1 MFEEVK
7 ELLISMLNSSF
18 SATSE
23 KSRNRKIIFWYDAKK
38 DYEELLSELELE
50 DTEIIKYDNNSL
62 WIRYHIEKEELNKN
76 IVIYLPFERQKG
88 VNNELLDIETANSD
102 LIFNP
107 DSTTMRLKNLG
118 LSDECRAVIKK
129 YNRFF
134 NNKLRENDFKVF
146 DIEDKNNE
154 NIDYIITAIL
164 LGIKSINVDD
174 IIKNIIK
181 IYYDDKKRYES
192 LFKFGNEEFIL
203 NLINKYFGSKIN
215 STEEIENVFKS
226 LVFTYFAASISDIN
240 KLNRFGKYLLE
251 TRVTNCQV
259 FVNNLMRDK
268 STKKYFELIS
278 NNISKEFGIEELIST
293 MDIEDYKN
301 ADAFSII
308 DNNIILHIVNQLFNS
323 INEFEKYNELITL
336 RESKYWYDKYYNEY
350 NFLKVVSKYFEV
362 VNRVQTSIKTF
373 EIEKFVELYTNE
385 LYLVDTLYRKMY
397 YFFDNIRDKD
407 NFINLKNK
415 VENNYTNTY
424 MLELSLKWSDT
435 IENLNRYD
443 ANKLTMQNKFFDK
456 YIKSQAESSKNG
468 RTIVIISDAFRYEC
482 AKELNEKLKVFGT
495 KSDIYYMLGLVPSYT
510 QLGMAALLPNKE
522 LSRDPNYKDK
532 GSDSIFVDGMN
543 SVGIENREKILT
555 KVVPEGLAIQYEEL
569 YAMTKSEW
577 KKIFSGKK
585 VVYIYHDVVD
595 KAGEHDENN
604 VFEACEKAIK
614 QIEGLVKD
622 LHTTFSGVNCYISAD
637 HGFFYKR
644 GKVEEYQKTSRDT
657 SATRQKV
664 RYSYTD
670 KKSEEEGIVSINLDY
685 IFGENSGYVNIPK
698 GQNVF
703 SKQGGGINYVH
714 GGILP
719 QEIIIPVI
727 DFKSTRTSEESKKV
741 GITYSGLST
750 KITNAITYLEFLQDN
765 KVDENNLECRYL
777 LHFEDENGNRVS
789 DECTIVA
796 NYTNAEV
803 KDRFF
808 KEKFVFKNIDYNRD
822 KNYYLVIVD
831 EETGIE
837 KQRIKFIIDIAII
850 NNFGY

>member
-7 ELLISMLNSSF
+7 ELLISMLKSSF
-18 SATSE
+18 SSTTE
-23 KSRNRKIIFWYDAKK
+23 RSRNRKIIFWYDAKK
-38 DYEELLSELELE
+38 DYEELLKELELE
-50 DTEIIKYDNNSL
+50 NTEIIKYDNNSL

-76 IVIYLPFERQKG
+76 IVIYLPFDRQKSI
-88 VNNELLDIETANSD
+88 NNELLDIETANSD
-102 LIFNP
+102 LLFNP

-118 LSDECRAVIKK
+118 LSDDCRVVIKK
-129 YNRFF
+129 YDRFF
-134 NNKLRENDFKVF
+134 NNKTRENDFKEF
-146 DIEDKNNE
+146 DIEKDSD
-154 NIDYIITAIL
+154 NIDYIVTSIL
-164 LGIKSINVDD
+164 LGIKTINIDD

-181 IYYDDKKRYES
+181 IYYDDRKKYEA

-215 STEEIENVFKS
+215 STEEMENVFKS

-240 KLNRFGKYLLE
+240 KLNRYGKYLLSN
-251 TRVTNCQV
+251 RVTNSQV

-268 STKKYFELIS
+268 STRKYFELIS
-278 NNISKEFGIEELIST
+278 NDISKEFGIEELIST
-293 MDIEDYKN
+293 IDIEDYKN

-308 DNNIILHIVNQLFNS
+308 DDNIILYIVNQLFNS

-336 RESKYWYDKYYNEY
+336 RESKYWYEKYYNEY

-362 VNRVQTSIKTF
+362 VNRVQTLIKTF

-424 MLELSLKWSDT
+424 MLELSLKWNDT
-435 IENLNRYD
+435 IENINRYD
-443 ANKLTMQNKFFDK
+443 VNKLTMQNKFFDK
-456 YIKSQAESSKNG
+456 YIKSQAESSRNG

-510 QLGMAALLPNKE
+510 QLGMAALLPNQE

-555 KVVPEGLAIQYEEL
+555 KVVPEGLAIQYEEI

-604 VFEACEKAIK
+604 VFEACEKSIK

-850 NNFGY
+850 NNFGF

>member
-134 NNKLRENDFKVF
+134 NNKIRENDFKVF

-154 NIDYIITAIL
+154 NIDYIIMAIL

-181 IYYDDKKRYES
+181 IYYDDKKRYEA

-203 NLINKYFGSKIN
+203 NLINKYFGSKIT
-215 STEEIENVFKS
+215 STEEMENVFKS
-226 LVFTYFAASISDIN
+226 LVFTYFAASISNIN
-240 KLNRFGKYLLE
+240 KLNRYGKYLLQ
-251 TRVTNCQV
+251 TRVTNSQV

-850 NNFGY
+850 NNFGF

>member
-18 SATSE
+18 SAISE

-38 DYEELLSELELE
+38 DYEELLDELELE

-134 NNKLRENDFKVF
+134 NNKIRENDFKVF

-181 IYYDDKKRYES
+181 IYYDDKKRYEA

-203 NLINKYFGSKIN
+203 NLINKYFGSKIT
-215 STEEIENVFKS
+215 STEEMENVFKS
-226 LVFTYFAASISDIN
+226 LVFTYFAASISNIN
-240 KLNRFGKYLLE
+240 KLNRYGKYLLQ
-251 TRVTNCQV
+251 TRVTNSQV

-278 NNISKEFGIEELIST
+278 NDISKEFGIEELIST

-308 DNNIILHIVNQLFNS
+308 DNNIILYIVNQLFNS

-336 RESKYWYDKYYNEY
+336 RESKYWYEKYYNEY

-373 EIEKFVELYTNE
+373 EIEKFVEFYTNE

-532 GSDSIFVDGMN
+532 GSDNIFVDGMN

-604 VFEACEKAIK
+604 VFEACEKSIK

-644 GKVEEYQKTSRDT
+644 GKVEDYQKTLKDVN
-657 SATRQKV
+657 ATRQKV

-850 NNFGY
+850 NNFGF

>member
-107 DSTTMRLKNLG
+107 DSTTMRLKNLE

-134 NNKLRENDFKVF
+134 NNKIRENDFKVF

-278 NNISKEFGIEELIST
+278 NNISKEFGIEELIRT

-482 AKELNEKLKVFGT
+482 AKEVNEKLKVFGT

-850 NNFGY
+850 NNFGF

>member
-7 ELLISMLNSSF
+7 ELLISMLNSRF

-23 KSRNRKIIFWYDAKK
+23 KSRNRKIIFWYDPKK
-38 DYEELLSELELE
+38 DYEELLNELELE
-50 DTEIIKYDNNSL
+50 NTEIIRYDNNSL

-134 NNKLRENDFKVF
+134 NNKIRENDFKVF

-181 IYYDDKKRYES
+181 IYYDDKKRYEA

-203 NLINKYFGSKIN
+203 NLINKYFGSKIT
-215 STEEIENVFKS
+215 STEEMKNVFKS
-226 LVFTYFAASISDIN
+226 LVFTYFAASISNIN
-240 KLNRFGKYLLE
+240 KLNRYGKYLLQ
-251 TRVTNCQV
+251 TRVTNSQV

-278 NNISKEFGIEELIST
+278 NDISKEFGIEELIST

-336 RESKYWYDKYYNEY
+336 RESKYWYEKYYNEY

-373 EIEKFVELYTNE
+373 EIEKFVEFYINE

-532 GSDSIFVDGMN
+532 GSDNIFVDGIN
-543 SVGIENREKILT
+543 SVGIENRERILT

-850 NNFGY
+850 NNFGF

>member
-38 DYEELLSELELE
+38 DYEELLDELELE

-118 LSDECRAVIKK
+118 LSDECRVVIKK

-134 NNKLRENDFKVF
+134 NNKIRENDFKEF
-146 DIEDKNNE
+146 DIEDKNSE

-164 LGIKSINVDD
+164 LGIKSINIDD

-181 IYYDDKKRYES
+181 IYYDDKKRYEA

-203 NLINKYFGSKIN
+203 NLINKYFGSKIT
-215 STEEIENVFKS
+215 STEEMENVFKS
-226 LVFTYFAASISDIN
+226 LVFTYFAASISNIN
-240 KLNRFGKYLLE
+240 KLNRYGKYLLQ
-251 TRVTNCQV
+251 TRVTNSQV

-278 NNISKEFGIEELIST
+278 NDISKEFGIEELIST

-850 NNFGY
+850 NNFGF

>member
-38 DYEELLSELELE
+38 DYEELLNELELE
-50 DTEIIKYDNNSL
+50 NTEIIRYDNNSL

-134 NNKLRENDFKVF
+134 NNKIRENDFKVF

-181 IYYDDKKRYES
+181 IYYDDKKRYEA

-203 NLINKYFGSKIN
+203 NLINKYFGSKIT
-215 STEEIENVFKS
+215 STEEMENVFKS
-226 LVFTYFAASISDIN
+226 LVFTYFAASISNIN
-240 KLNRFGKYLLE
+240 KLNRYGKYLLQ
-251 TRVTNCQV
+251 TRVTNSQV

-268 STKKYFELIS
+268 STRKYFELIS
-278 NNISKEFGIEELIST
+278 NDISKEFGIEELIST
-293 MDIEDYKN
+293 IDIEDYKN

-308 DNNIILHIVNQLFNS
+308 DDNIILYIVNQLFNS
-323 INEFEKYNELITL
+323 INEFERYNELITL
-336 RESKYWYDKYYNEY
+336 RESKYWYEKYYNEY

-362 VNRVQTSIKTF
+362 VNRVQTLIKTF

-424 MLELSLKWSDT
+424 MLELSLKWNDT
-435 IENLNRYD
+435 IENINRYD
-443 ANKLTMQNKFFDK
+443 VNKLTMQNKFFDK

-532 GSDSIFVDGMN
+532 GSDNIFVDGIN
-543 SVGIENREKILT
+543 SVGIENRERILT

-604 VFEACEKAIK
+604 VFEACEKSIK

-644 GKVEEYQKTSRDT
+644 GKVEDYQKTLKDVN
-657 SATRQKV
+657 ATRQKV

-850 NNFGY
+850 NNFGF

>member
-7 ELLISMLNSSF
+7 ELLISMLKSSF
-18 SATSE
+18 SSTTE
-23 KSRNRKIIFWYDAKK
+23 GSRNRKIIFWYDAKK
-38 DYEELLSELELE
+38 DYEELLKELELE
-50 DTEIIKYDNNSL
+50 NTEIIKYDNNSL

-76 IVIYLPFERQKG
+76 IVIYLPFDRQKSI
-88 VNNELLDIETANSD
+88 NNELLDIETANSD
-102 LIFNP
+102 LLFNP

-118 LSDECRAVIKK
+118 LSDDCRVVIKK
-129 YNRFF
+129 YDRFF
-134 NNKLRENDFKVF
+134 NNKTRENDFKEF
-146 DIEDKNNE
+146 DIEKDSD
-154 NIDYIITAIL
+154 NIDYIVTSIL
-164 LGIKSINVDD
+164 LGIKTINIDD

-181 IYYDDKKRYES
+181 IYYDDRKKYEA

-203 NLINKYFGSKIN
+203 NLINKYFGSKIT
-215 STEEIENVFKS
+215 STEEMENVFKS
-226 LVFTYFAASISDIN
+226 LVFTYFAASISNIN
-240 KLNRFGKYLLE
+240 KLNRYGKYLLQ
-251 TRVTNCQV
+251 TRVTNSQV

-278 NNISKEFGIEELIST
+278 NDISKEFGIEELIST
-293 MDIEDYKN
+293 IDIEDYKN

-308 DNNIILHIVNQLFNS
+308 DDNIILYIVNQLFNS

-336 RESKYWYDKYYNEY
+336 RESKYWYEKYYNEY

-362 VNRVQTSIKTF
+362 VNRVQTLIKTF

-424 MLELSLKWSDT
+424 MLELSLKWNDT
-435 IENLNRYD
+435 IENINRYD
-443 ANKLTMQNKFFDK
+443 VNKLTMQNKFFDK

-532 GSDSIFVDGMN
+532 GSDNIFVDGIN
-543 SVGIENREKILT
+543 SVGIENRERILT

-604 VFEACEKAIK
+604 VFEACEKSIK

-850 NNFGY
+850 NNFGF

>member
-38 DYEELLSELELE
+38 DYEELLNELELE
-50 DTEIIKYDNNSL
+50 NTEIIRYDNNSL

-134 NNKLRENDFKVF
+134 NNKIRENDFKVF

-181 IYYDDKKRYES
+181 IYYDDKKRYEA

-203 NLINKYFGSKIN
+203 NLINKYFGSKIT
-215 STEEIENVFKS
+215 STEEMENVFKS
-226 LVFTYFAASISDIN
+226 LVFTYFAASISNIN
-240 KLNRFGKYLLE
+240 KLNRYGKYLLQ
-251 TRVTNCQV
+251 TRVTNSQV

-268 STKKYFELIS
+268 STRKYFELIS
-278 NNISKEFGIEELIST
+278 NDISKEFGIEELIST
-293 MDIEDYKN
+293 IDIEDYKN

-308 DNNIILHIVNQLFNS
+308 DDNIILYIVNQLFNS
-323 INEFEKYNELITL
+323 INEFERYNELITL
-336 RESKYWYDKYYNEY
+336 RESKYWYEKYYNEY

-362 VNRVQTSIKTF
+362 VNRVQTLIKTF

-532 GSDSIFVDGMN
+532 GSDNIFVDGIN
-543 SVGIENREKILT
+543 SVGIENRERILT

-604 VFEACEKAIK
+604 VFEACEKSIK

-850 NNFGY
+850 NNFGF